1 MNLSPSINSAGRRP
15 RRRALAGFTILEVAL
30 AAAIMAMGISTSITV
45 LQRAFAMLD
54 TARNLTTAGQI
65 LVSQMEQVR
74 MYDWTVV
81 SAYPTA
87 ETTLEVDRVFSSS
100 SSVGSRYTL
109 KRTVST
115 VAPDIL
121 EITYTISW
129 ANYDTR
135 TLSRSMSTYYA
146 RYGIHDYFYNHT

>member
-1 MNLSPSINSAGRRP
+1 
-15 RRRALAGFTILEVAL
+15 
-30 AAAIMAMGISTSITV
+30 MAMGISTSITV

-54 TARNLTTAGQI
+54 SARNLTTAGQI

-87 ETTLEVDRVFSSS
+87 ETTLVIDTVFTSS

-115 VAPDIL
+115 AAADIL

-129 ANYDTR
+129 SNFAGR